1 MKAAVL
7 YGVEDIRVEDLP
19 EPKVEGK
26 DDVLVRIKS
35 VGVCGSDVHFYT
47 HGRIGDF
54 VVERP
59 LILGHES
66 AGVVEEV
73 GGGVKDL
80 KPGDRV
86 ALEPGIP
93 CRRCEFCKAGRY
105 NLCPDVRFFAA
116 PPVDGT
122 FAEYIVHPADLCFR
136 LPDNVSLEEGAMV
149 EPLSVGLH
157 GAILGRVKP
166 GDQVAV
172 LGSGPIGLMSIQAAK
187 AMGAGRVIGVDLYP
201 FRLELARRLGADETI
216 NAEEDDTLEA
226 ILDLTKGRGVDI
238 VFETA
243 GAGIT
248 SQQAVE
254 IARRGGTIVHIGLGS
269 QEAVPTNIV
278 KIIFK
283 ELTLQ
288 GVHRYANIYPR
299 AIELISSGAVD
310 VKSMITSRYPLERVE
325 EALREPIEKPDS
337 TIKVMV
343 EI

>member
-7 YGVEDIRVEDLP
+7 HGIRDLRIEELP
-19 EPKVEGK
+19 DPKIERE
-26 DDVLVRIKS
+26 DDVLVRIKA

-54 VVERP
+54 VVEKP

-73 GGGVKDL
+73 GEGVKNL

-93 CRRCEFCKAGRY
+93 CRRCEFCKSGRY

-122 FAEYIVHPADLCFR
+122 FAEYVVHPADFCYK
-136 LPDNVSLEEGAMV
+136 LPDNVSLEEGAML

-157 GAILGRVKP
+157 GAILGGVRP
-166 GDQVAV
+166 GDAVAV
-172 LGSGPIGLMSIQAAK
+172 LGSGPIGLMALQSAR
-187 AMGAGRVIGVDLYP
+187 AMGAGRVICVDLYP
-201 FRLELARRLGADETI
+201 FRLDLARRLGACETI
-216 NAEEDDTLEA
+216 NAGEREA
-226 ILDLTKGRGVDI
+226 VEVIMELTGGRGVDV

-269 QEAVPTNIV
+269 QEAVPMNIV

-283 ELTLQ
+283 ELKLQ

-299 AIELISSGAVD
+299 ALELISSGDVD
-310 VKSMITSRYPLERVE
+310 VRSMITSRYPLDRVE
-325 EALREPIEKPDS
+325 EALREPIERPDS
-337 TIKVMV
+337 TVKVMV